1 MARIIFSLIK
11 IVGSGDGQEGDPVGI
26 KIRVRAYRGR
36 PARQLFKYQLASLPI
51 LLVLNDD

>member
-1 MARIIFSLIK
+1 MVRMIFSLIK
-11 IVGSGDGQEGDPVGI
+11 IVDSGDGGQGDPVGI

-36 PARQLFKYQLASLPI
+36 PRQLFRYQLASLPI

>member
-1 MARIIFSLIK
+1 MVRIIFSLIK
-11 IVGSGDGQEGDPVGI
+11 IVGSGDGQGDPVGI

-36 PARQLFKYQLASLPI
+36 PRQLFKYQLASLPI

>member
-26 KIRVRAYRGR
+26 KIRVRDYRGR